1 MGLFVKKKRAE
12 TPTVTLAEPTPRD
25 FLEKRLRED
34 GVEYVIESG
43 QSDASMAVW
52 YRGFD
57 DLPCF
62 RIETTQLFSNPNC
75 VYTYDRR
82 EWRQNT
88 FPPGTLGYIDI
99 SVTDSYEVCLSAMAP
114 GDNIL
119 DENVLQRKMD
129 TINALLAQEVGLFA
143 KSKCLKDIKFPNA
156 AVGEC
161 PYIIFGGRN
170 SGFTYS
176 VKPGAQSA
184 EYVFNLIQ
192 LFALVVHRTFGAIYK
207 PYASLPSAR
216 VRPRFQGATLQ

>member
-12 TPTVTLAEPTPRD
+12 VPQATLAEPTPGD
-25 FLEKRLRED
+25 FLAKRLRED
-34 GVEYVIESG
+34 GVAYDIESG
-43 QSDASMAVW
+43 QSDASMAAW

-82 EWRQNT
+82 EWRQNS
-88 FPPGTLGYIDI
+88 FPQGTLGYIDI
-99 SVTDSYEVCLSAMAP
+99 SVTDAYEVCLSAMAP

-119 DENVLQRKMD
+119 DENVLQRRMD
-129 TINALLAQEVGLFA
+129 KISSLLAQEVGLFG

-170 SGFTYS
+170 SGFTYT
-176 VKPGAQSA
+176 VKPGTQSA
-184 EYVFNLIQ
+184 QYVFNMIQ

-216 VRPRFQGATLQ
+216 VRPSFRSVTSQ